1 MNLSHF
7 RIYPSLN
14 SFFPCWFLFFILFFS
29 LLSPFLHSSFYQS
42 FGDSPVVYRSPSSL
56 LLSASSSL
64 AFSSIS
70 ANFSVSFGG
79 GGNDQG
85 RALALDSSDNSF
97 LVGST
102 NSVDFPTLDA
112 FQSSY
117 GGGLSDAIIAKIDSS
132 GNLIFGS
139 FFGGNDSDIGFDVA
153 VDSFGYFYIVG
164 ETSSPDFPMK
174 NDFNVSFNG
183 GSYPDVFLSKFDSSG
198 HLIFSTFLGGNLSD
212 VGFSVAIDRFNNIYV
227 TGSTQSSNFPLLNSF
242 QNSFGG
248 RTDVFVSKFNSTG
261 FLLFS
266 TFLGG
271 SFDDYGHSIGVD
283 SYGNCYITGFTR
295 SPDFPTKNAYNST
308 YGGNFDSFITKL
320 SPTGN
325 IIFSSYFGGSSND
338 ESWSLSV
345 DDNGFFSIGGST
357 SSSNFPIKN
366 AIINRYLGS
375 TDTFIAKFDTSG
387 NLLFSSFF
395 GGSFRDYSS
404 SIIFDSFNNNYIL
417 GTIEINLLDA
427 LYPKNFIAIFDSNNK
442 LIFNITLDYF
452 DFSGNEIARD
462 NDNNIFVIGSRSNN
476 IFYAK
481 FSSLLNLAIKQDEF
495 QTEYY
500 LIGSIAFVTL
510 VGISSYIFIKY
521 KNFKKSDYKVTNQN
535 NITFVK
541 FLKIKF
547 SRKSKI
553 SSTQYHDIEKILKI
567 IEEIEKETEP

>member
-117 GGGLSDAIIAKIDSS
+117 GGGLSDAIFANIDSS
-132 GNLIFGS
+132 GNFIFGS
-139 FFGGNDSDIGFDVA
+139 FFGVNDSDIGFDVA